1 MALNLLVNV
10 YPGLARTELRSETIV
25 RATWLRIKCKIV

>member
-10 YPGLARTELRSETIV
+10 CPGLARPLPTPGYQKNNTYGVAL
-25 RATWLRIKCKIV
+25 